1 MHIFHAFTG
10 CDQHSKDEG
19 RAQYGPHGC
28 PMEKPLLLSWSS
40 TKCLVCILLERF
52 VVLFYDQTSPCQGD
66 NDARKVIFCTEVNG
80 DGHNPSQMHGSLG
93 GPHHLKH
100 QQHARELVK

>member
-19 RAQYGPHGC
+19 EATIAFMVLNKLPSMR
-28 PMEKPLLLSWSS
+28 
-40 TKCLVCILLERF
+40 LLERF
-52 VVLFYDQTSPCQGD
+52 VVLLYDQTSPCQGD
-66 NDARKVIFCTEVNG
+66 NDARKVSFCTEVNG